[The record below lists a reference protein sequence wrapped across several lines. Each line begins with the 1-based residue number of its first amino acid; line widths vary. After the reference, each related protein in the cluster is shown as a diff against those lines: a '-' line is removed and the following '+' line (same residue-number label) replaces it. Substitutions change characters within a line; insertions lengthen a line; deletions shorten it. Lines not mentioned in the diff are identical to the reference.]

1 MSSTQSTLAQAMPS
15 WLHGLPWHVLAALT
29 ALGLFGT
36 TVLYSA
42 GGGSFLPWAGPHLAR
57 FVVLA
62 LVMLVLAQT
71 SIELWL
77 RNVYAI
83 YALVLA
89 ALVGVEVLGAIKGG
103 SQRWLDLGFIR
114 LQPSEFMKIALILA
128 LARYFHLMPRSQ
140 RGRLASIL
148 PALGIIVLPAALVV
162 LQPDLGTSIAILGGG
177 VVVLFLAG
185 LPAWWFAAAFGS
197 VAAALPLI
205 YASLH
210 DYQKKRVLIFLN
222 PEQDPLGS
230 GYHITQSK
238 IAIGSGGLFGKG
250 FLKGTQTQLDY
261 LPEMQTDFAF
271 AAMAEEW
278 GLMGGL
284 FILVMWAIILGW
296 GLGVAL
302 TARTEF
308 ARLAAAGLTFALF
321 FYLAVNLLMVMGLA
335 PVVGI
340 PLPLLS
346 HGGSAM
352 MTVMLTLGLLICI
365 ARHKDREQIG
375 RLADD

>member
-15 WLHGLPWHVLAALT
+15 WLHGRPWQVLPALT

-77 RNVYAI
+77 RNAYAI
-83 YALVLA
+83 YAVMLA
-89 ALVGVEVLGAIKGG
+89 ALVGVELLGAIKGG

-128 LARYFHLMPRSQ
+128 LARHFHLMPRSQ

-148 PALGIIVLPAALVV
+148 PALGIIVLPAVLVV
-162 LQPDLGTSIAILGGG
+162 LQPDLGTSIAILSGG

-197 VAAALPLI
+197 AAAALPLI

-308 ARLAAAGLTFALF
+308 ARLAAAGLTFAMF

-375 RLADD
+375 RQADD